1 MRRGRKTSPADGLE
15 VQDLGVTLAAVTGLG
30 VTLGAVGLVGRL
42 VARGLVKPFQ
52 ALAWKVRKGGTRAP
66 AWKARKGGTRA
77 LAGVGDPPGRA
88 SCPVCGGA
96 RTPARDGVLDR
107 VIAHGVGGGV
117 TLSRGLR
124 VLVCLRRCHLPCRPE
139 RGLDADGGAFLIP
152 DEGPVLASDARLGYH
167 GRRGAAVLN
176 ALADVV
182 EPMARQL
189 VTQ

>member
-42 VARGLVKPFQ
+42 VARGLVNPFQ
-52 ALAWKVRKGGTRAP
+52 ALAWKV
-66 AWKARKGGTRA
+66 RKGGTRA